1 MGGLNLFNI
10 IEKFLSIDG
19 EGPTSGELSTFIRFQ
34 GCNLRCSWCDT
45 TYSYD
50 KKNISEVLSAE
61 EIYNYI
67 KENKAVNVTLTGGEP
82 LIQPNID
89 ELLQLLY
96 EDDNLKVHI
105 ETNGAVN
112 IEPYKK
118 KYNKNI
124 SYIVDYKLPSS
135 NMTNEMNLNNLK
147 IVDKNDVYKFVVG
160 SKEDLLDAHK
170 VIEKYDLTSK
180 CLVYLSPVSGKINLQ
195 YIVEYMKENKL
206 NSIRLQIQLHKII
219 WDKDAR
225 GV

>member
-1 MGGLNLFNI
+1 MFNV

-19 EGPTSGELSTFIRFQ
+19 EGPTSGELATFIRFQ

-45 TYSYD
+45 TYSWE
-50 KKNISEVLSAE
+50 KNNIKEVLSSK

-82 LIQPNID
+82 LIQENID
-89 ELLQLLY
+89 ELLQLLN

-105 ETNGAVN
+105 ETNGAVD
-112 IEPYKK
+112 IEPFKK
-118 KYNKNI
+118 KFATNNI

-135 NMTNEMNLNNLK
+135 NMTNKMNLNNFK
-147 IVDKNDVYKFVVG
+147 IVDQNDVYKFVVG
-160 SKEDLLDAHK
+160 SNEDLAMAHAL
-170 VIEKYDLTSK
+170 IEKYDLTSK
-180 CLVYLSPVSGKINLQ
+180 CLVYLSPVSGKIDLQ
-195 YIVEYMKENKL
+195 YIVEYMKEYKL
-206 NSIRLQIQLHKII
+206 NKVRLQIQLHKII